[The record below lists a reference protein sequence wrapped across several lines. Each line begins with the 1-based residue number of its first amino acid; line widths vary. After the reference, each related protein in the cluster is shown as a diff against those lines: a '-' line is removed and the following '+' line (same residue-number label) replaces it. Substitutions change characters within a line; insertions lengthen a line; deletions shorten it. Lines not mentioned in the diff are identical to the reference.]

1 LTTGAEGTGA
11 EGTEGTTA
19 EGTGAEGEALILNVR
34 FMVVVTTAFSGISGQ
49 FFSIKL

>member
-1 LTTGAEGTGA
+1 LTTGA

-19 EGTGAEGEALILNVR
+19 EGTEGTEGEALILNLR
-34 FMVVVTTAFSGISGQ
+34 LGLDMAVVTTAFSGNSGQ